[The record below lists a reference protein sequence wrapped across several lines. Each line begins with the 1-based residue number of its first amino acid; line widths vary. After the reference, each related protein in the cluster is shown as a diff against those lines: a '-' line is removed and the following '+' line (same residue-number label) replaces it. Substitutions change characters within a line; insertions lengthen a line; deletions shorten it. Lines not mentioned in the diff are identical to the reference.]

1 MVTSL
6 RQMFYRQYNLTS
18 IDVWTVDTSAVTDMS
33 FMFDNDKITSVDLS
47 NFDTSSVTSMG
58 SMFNS
63 CRQLTSLDLSGFD
76 TRNVKDMTSLLMDCE
91 YLQILNISNFN
102 TSNVTSMISMFY
114 GCRALTS
121 INIEHFDFSNVTS
134 MISMFYGC
142 RALTS
147 VTGFAGKDIHSCT
160 DVNNMFF
167 DCDNIKDF
175 DFSGA
180 NLSGVTDMST
190 MFERCNPESV
200 SFKNADLSSVTDMSR
215 MFFVQGGR
223 LKTADFSGC
232 DLSKVTDISS
242 MFAFQTNLT
251 EVNFGLNMDN
261 VQNADSAFL
270 NCSSLRDFPRIHFA
284 GDSVNISR
292 LCAVAG
298 GSGAMIGDLGNY
310 PDISGGTITSMDYAF
325 ANQPNMEMI
334 GLFSNIGLTAA
345 PTQAFA
351 GCSGL
356 KKVYTT
362 QPENEYILAALN
374 TDLPDKK

>member
-1 MVTSL
+1 MSM
-6 RQMFYRQYNLTS
+6 MFNGCGKLTTL
-18 IDVWTVDTSAVTDMS
+18 DV
-33 FMFDNDKITSVDLS
+33 S
-47 NFDTSSVTSMG
+47 NFDTSNVNSMY
-58 SMFNS
+58 SMFSNCS
-63 CRQLTSLDLSGFD
+63 NLTALDVSNFD
-76 TRNVKDMTSLLMDCE
+76 TSNVTDMSSMFSDCRNLTVLDV
-91 YLQILNISNFN
+91 SNFN
-102 TSNVTSMISMFY
+102 TSNVTSMTSMFY
-114 GCRALTS
+114 GCK
-121 INIEHFDFSNVTS
+121 
-134 MISMFYGC
+134 
-142 RALTS
+142 ALTS

-160 DVNNMFF
+160 NINQMFAECYALENVDFTGVN
-167 DCDNIKDF
+167 
-175 DFSGA
+175 FS
-180 NLSGVTDMST
+180 SVTDMSR
-190 MFERCNPESV
+190 MFADTSKIKSV
-200 SFKNADLSSVTDMSR
+200 SFKNADLSSVTNMSS
-215 MFFVQGGR
+215 MFFNRAGL
-223 LKTADFSGC
+223 LKKADFSGC

-251 EVNFGLNMDN
+251 TVIFGFYMDN

-270 NCSSLRDFPRIHFA
+270 NCSSLTDFPRIHFA

-292 LCAVAG
+292 LCAVSG

-310 PDISGGTITSMDYAF
+310 PDILGGTITSMDYAF

-334 GLFSNIGLTAA
+334 GLASNIGLTAA